1 MEYNAKKTNQ
11 QHEFEYNA
19 IKTNQEQAQFVFEG
33 IISKV
38 GKNTSMSMHQH
49 LQWTSIIRA
58 SVSVFLATC
67 TLDSKLLV
75 KAVMTNFSDVSN
87 ILPYYASRTRD
98 LKVLVTTLTLM
109 IRGLKTAQKNV
120 WPGCCS
126 DSVARLCCSFAAIGD
141 RHNDTSEV
149 EGHHSFLL
157 STIIFVP
164 RWNIVSGSATRCFF
178 ALAITASKLHDLP
191 EINTLHLFV
200 IQALQAT
207 KDRSSLTFMLGDI
220 IFSDFQEKDDMG
232 RFLSQEQLRKW
243 QL

>member
-1 MEYNAKKTNQ
+1 
-11 QHEFEYNA
+11 
-19 IKTNQEQAQFVFEG
+19 
-33 IISKV
+33 
-38 GKNTSMSMHQH
+38 
-49 LQWTSIIRA
+49 
-58 SVSVFLATC
+58 
-67 TLDSKLLV
+67 
-75 KAVMTNFSDVSN
+75 MTNFSDVSN

-126 DSVARLCCSFAAIGD
+126 DSVARLCCSFAAIGN

-149 EGHHSFLL
+149 EGHQSFCSQRSFLFL
-157 STIIFVP
+157 VGMLLFEVQPADTSYQ
-164 RWNIVSGSATRCFF
+164 WTRKW
-178 ALAITASKLHDLP
+178 LIGLDNYKR
-191 EINTLHLFV
+191 EINILGWFFCIAWPAWNQINNLHLFV

-207 KDRSSLTFMLGDI
+207 KDRCSLTFMLGDI
-220 IFSDFQEKDDMG
+220 IFSDFQEKYDMG